1 MWPCF
6 AAWAKRS
13 NMSAERA
20 RCTRIGADLPQ
31 SMTLIT
37 CAITRLTE
45 QLTGLGCRAPVC
57 ADGTAHTVNKHDVQ
71 QRSPT
76 CGGVAF
82 RACRKCNTHALAAHD
97 SQYPAMLTEALNG
110 TWTTTPCYNVTD
122 CGQSH
127 SNQTSQYV
135 PNRHIPP
142 AQSSSRSQPCAHCCR
157 NCYRCCL
164 ERPPP
169 DTLITKPQTS
179 EPPPAQT
186 PLPLAPALTASPHT
200 FHIASQQVASQ
211 PPEKPSRTPPQ
222 GCVHSA
228 TI

>member
-1 MWPCF
+1 
-6 AAWAKRS
+6 
-13 NMSAERA
+13 MSAERA

-82 RACRKCNTHALAAHD
+82 RACRKCDTHALAAHD

-110 TWTTTPCYNVTD
+110 TWTKTTPCYNVTD

-135 PNRHIPP
+135 PNPHIPP
-142 AQSSSRSQPCAHCCR
+142 AQSSSRSQPCARCCR
-157 NCYRCCL
+157 TCYRCCL
-164 ERPPP
+164 APTTQHPDHKAPNPGTTTSPNPPP
-169 DTLITKPQTS
+169 FGTS
-179 EPPPAQT
+179 
-186 PLPLAPALTASPHT
+186 LDR
-200 FHIASQQVASQ
+200 
-211 PPEKPSRTPPQ
+211 KPSHIPHRLPAGSFPT
-222 GCVHSA
+222 A
-228 TI
+228 